1 MVPSPAPR
9 GGGGGRQMNTC
20 TCRAVSR
27 MKTPAASTLTT
38 VPRGRCLLTHFTAG
52 QTETPRPDRLSAV
65 TFTWPVT
72 PHWRVGEAEVRTLTE
87 CHHVPGAP
95 SAFLRGLVDRLGVL
109 AAPTH
114 LSPPH
119 TSSPLPQC
127 RLLERILGV
136 KCEPPPHSSR
146 VQTVL
151 KLVI

>member
-1 MVPSPAPR
+1 
-9 GGGGGRQMNTC
+9 MNTC

-109 AAPTH
+109 AAP
-114 LSPPH
+114 P
-119 TSSPLPQC
+119 PQC